1 MTALKDTELAILF
14 HDTYER
20 LAPSF
25 GYETRDDTKVFDQT
39 SKNGKLMVAVAHEIN
54 QAITLHTQKREAVAL
69 EFAKE
74 QVNKLRDVYLTQE
87 NLPSGSDPL
96 AEKAIAI
103 RNKLRQDINAELD
116 ERISQLT
123 NPTERSE

>member
-1 MTALKDTELAILF
+1 MTTPEDTGLYQKITDTCFNNGGVTKRMADELMNL
-14 HDTYER
+14 
-20 LAPSF
+20 
-25 GYETRDDTKVFDQT
+25 
-39 SKNGKLMVAVAHEIN
+39 
-54 QAITLHTQKREAVAL
+54 ITLHTQKREAVAL

-103 RNKLRQDINAELD
+103 RNKLRQDINADLD
-116 ERISQLT
+116 ERIAHLT